1 LWTIALGLPA
11 FIKMK
16 YFLQKYRKTVF
27 WKTALLI
34 LILGFLSGFSPVL
47 HNHDLDEEH
56 SDCASC
62 TWTHS
67 SICEPA
73 LESIDNHFLA
83 YQNLYYDLAPTISS
97 TFNLSNR
104 CRAPPVFRS

>member
-1 LWTIALGLPA
+1 
-11 FIKMK
+11 MK
-16 YFLQKYRKTVF
+16 SFLQKYRKTVF

-67 SICEPA
+67 SISEPA
-73 LESIDNHFLA
+73 TEYSDNHFLA
-83 YQNLYYDLAPTISS
+83 YQKLYHNLSAATSS
-97 TFNLSNR
+97 CFNLSNR
-104 CRAPPVFRS
+104 CRAPPAFCS